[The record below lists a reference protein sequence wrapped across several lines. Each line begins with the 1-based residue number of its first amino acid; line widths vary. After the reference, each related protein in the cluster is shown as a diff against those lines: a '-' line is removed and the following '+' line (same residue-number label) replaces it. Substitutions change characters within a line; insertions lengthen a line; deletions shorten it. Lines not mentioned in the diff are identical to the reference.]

1 MAAVSLFWNTNM
13 AAGTSCENALYL
25 YLSHLSQVHETKVS
39 EYHENDEPEII
50 IARCLFVYL
59 FQVGPES
66 EVKIHRYVWR
76 LCKKKLHSV

>member
-1 MAAVSLFWNTNM
+1 M

-25 YLSHLSQVHETKVS
+25 YFSHLRQVHDTKVS

-66 EVKIHRYVWR
+66 EVKIH
-76 LCKKKLHSV
+76 LIIFKHAH